1 MTPRTADHQDLK
13 TDLNRLTAFLSAS
26 DRVVCLTGAGCS
38 LASGIPTYRRENGD
52 WQGRNPITHQDFL
65 DTFETRQRYW
75 ARSFM
80 GWPLMSTARPNPAHR
95 ALKELVALGKIE
107 TLITQNVDSLHEQA
121 GLTAVEHLHGD
132 LRQVTCLVCGASEP
146 RTQLQVR
153 LAKLNTHL
161 DLDGEIQP
169 DGDAEIPL
177 EVIQQFKIAHCLL
190 CGGTLKP
197 NVVFFGGKVDPTLVQ
212 SIYHA
217 IEQTD
222 ALWVIGSSLK
232 LFSGYRFCRHAVAFG
247 KPIAL
252 LNPGWTRADPIA
264 DLKIIQPAEI
274 ILPKL
279 LSRLTNSAQ

>member
-1 MTPRTADHQDLK
+1 MTRSSVDHSDFKADLD
-13 TDLNRLTAFLSAS
+13 RLTAFLSAS

-38 LASGIPTYRRENGD
+38 LASGIPTYRTETGD
-52 WQGRNPITHQDFL
+52 WQGRNPINHQDFL
-65 DTFETRQRYW
+65 ESFGTRQRYW

-80 GWPLMSTARPNPAHR
+80 GWPLMNTAQPNPAHR

-107 TLITQNVDSLHEQA
+107 TLITQNVYSLHEQA
-121 GLTAVEHLHGD
+121 GLTDVQHLHGD
-132 LRQVTCLVCGASEP
+132 LRQVTCMVCGASEP

-161 DLDGEIQP
+161 ELDGEIQP
-169 DGDAEIPL
+169 DGDAEIPS
-177 EVIQQFKIAHCLL
+177 EVIRQFKIAHCLL
-190 CGGTLKP
+190 CRGTLKP
-197 NVVFFGGKVDPTLVQ
+197 NVVFFGGQVDPALVQ
-212 SIYHA
+212 SIYRS
-217 IEQTD
+217 IEQAD

-264 DLKIIQPAEI
+264 ALKIVQPAEI

-279 LSRLTNSAQ
+279 LSRLTNLAQ